1 MILLKNK
8 ITTILFILSIFFI
21 SCGDTIEGRVA
32 MKGNE
37 PHTYLSIVTE
47 KGQEFRIVGKL
58 EKKISKNY
66 QGNTIKIRGEI
77 VKNGVGAGFP
87 PHIDVNKII
96 HIVK

>member
-8 ITTILFILSIFFI
+8 ITAILFILNIFFI

-58 EKKISKNY
+58 ENKIAKNY
-66 QGNTIKIRGEI
+66 QGNTIRIKGGI
-77 VKNGVGAGFP
+77 VKKGVGPGFP
-87 PHIDVNKII
+87 PHIDVVEII
-96 HIVK
+96 DIVK